1 MSRFKV
7 SKFRHTEA
15 RPSRRE
21 TWISDI
27 RAGTT
32 PSCGNQIKSSCHL
45 IAFNSDRPGV
55 LGIVPLEGQGED
67 KRHVTYL
74 GCHSDLVTDLDFS
87 PFDDFLLATGSADR
101 TVKLW
106 CLPATG
112 QALPSV
118 PGLVLGPEPV
128 QVDGLQFHPT
138 ADGVLVSA
146 AGTAVK
152 LWDVVK
158 QQPLTE
164 LAAHGDLVQG
174 VVWSRDGA
182 LVGTTCK
189 DKQLRIFDPRTKP
202 GASQSTEAHRNSK
215 DGRLAWTGTQEQ
227 LVSTGFNQ
235 MREREVK
242 LWDTRHFSSAL
253 ASLSL
258 DTSPGSLLPLLDP
271 DSGLLILAG
280 KGESQLYCYEVAP
293 QQPALS
299 PVTQC
304 LLENVLRGAALVPRR
319 ALAVMGCEVLRV
331 LQLSDTA
338 VVPVSYHVPR
348 KAVEFHEDLFPDT
361 AGCVPASDPHA
372 WWAGSNQQVQKVS
385 LHPAHRPYPSFT
397 SCLVPPAEPMP
408 DTAPPAM
415 AVPADTPGGDAD
427 PSEGFSS
434 PLSSLT
440 SPCTPS
446 SLGPSLSSSSGIGTS
461 PSQRSLQSLLGPSS
475 KFRHAQGTVLHRDSH
490 ITNLKGLNLTTPG
503 ESDGFCANRLRVAV
517 PLLSSGGQVAVLELQ
532 KPGRL
537 PDTALPTLQNG
548 AAVTDLAWDPF
559 DPCRLAVG
567 GEDARIRLW
576 RVPPEGLQ
584 EVLTTPEAV
593 LTGHTEKIYS
603 LRFHPLAADV
613 LASSSYDLT
622 IRIWDLQAGAERLK
636 LQGHRDQIFSLA
648 WSPDGQHLATVCK
661 DGYLRV
667 YEPRGGPEPLQEG
680 PGPEGARGARVVWV
694 CDGHCLLVSGFDS
707 RSERQLLLY
716 PTEALAGGPLAV
728 LGLDVAPSTLLP
740 SYDPDTSLVLL
751 TGKGDT
757 RVFLYEL
764 LPEAPFFLEC
774 NSFTSLDPHKGF
786 ILLPKTE
793 CDVREVEFARCL
805 RLRQT
810 SLEPVA
816 FRLPR
821 VRKEFFQDDVFPDTA
836 MSWEPVLSASAWLA
850 GANGQLQLLSLQ
862 PPGMTPVSQAPR
874 EAPARRVPP
883 SALYLEEK
891 SDQQKK
897 EELLNAMV
905 AKLGNREDPLPQDS
919 FEGVDEDE
927 WAKYLAQIIVMGAQV
942 VGRAFARAL
951 RQEFAASRA
960 AADAR
965 GRAGHQSAAA
975 SNLSGLSLQEA
986 QQILNVSKL
995 SPEEIQKNYEHLF
1008 KVNDKSVGGS
1018 FYLQSKVVRA
1028 WERLQEELRIQAQ
1041 ENREKE
1047 QMPKT

>member
-1 MSRFKV
+1 MNRFKV
-7 SKFRHTEA
+7 SKFRHMEA
-15 RPSRRE
+15 RLPRRE
-21 TWISDI
+21 AWISDI
-27 RAGTT
+27 RAGTA
-32 PSCGNQIKSSCHL
+32 PSFRNHIKSSRSL
-45 IAFNSDRPGV
+45 IAFNSDCPGV
-55 LGIVPLEGQGED
+55 LGIVPLQGQGED
-67 KRHVTYL
+67 KRCVAHL

-106 CLPATG
+106 RLPAPS
-112 QALPSV
+112 QPLPSA
-118 PGLVLGPEPV
+118 PGVVLGPEELPV
-128 QVDGLQFHPT
+128 EVLQFHPT
-138 ADGVLVSA
+138 SDGILVSA
-146 AGTAVK
+146 SGTTAKV
-152 LWDVVK
+152 WDVAK

-164 LAAHGDLVQG
+164 LAAHGDLVQSAI
-174 VVWSRDGA
+174 WSRDGT
-182 LVGTTCK
+182 LVGTACK
-189 DKQLRIFDPRTKP
+189 DKQLRIFDPRAKP
-202 GASQSTEAHRNSK
+202 QTSQSTEAHKNGRDS
-215 DGRLAWTGTQEQ
+215 RLAWTGTQEH

-235 MREREVK
+235 MREQEVK
-242 LWDTRHFSSAL
+242 LWDTRLFSSAL
-253 ASLSL
+253 ASLTL
-258 DTSPGSLLPLLDP
+258 DTSPGS
-271 DSGLLILAG
+271 DSFQ
-280 KGESQLYCYEVAP
+280 GERQLYCYEVVP

-304 LLENVLRGAALVPRR
+304 VLESVLRGAALVPRQV
-319 ALAVMGCEVLRV
+319 LAVMSCEVLRV

-338 VVPVSYHVPR
+338 IVPISYHVPR

-361 AGCVPASDPHA
+361 ASCVPASDPHS
-372 WWAGSNQQVQKVS
+372 WWAGDNQQVQKVS
-385 LHPAHRPYPSFT
+385 LNPACRPYPSFT
-397 SCLVPPAEPMP
+397 SRLVPPMEPLP
-408 DTAPPAM
+408 NTAQPAVM
-415 AVPADTPGGDAD
+415 KTPVGDAD
-427 PSEGFSS
+427 PSEDFSS
-434 PLSSLT
+434 PPSSLT
-440 SPCTPS
+440 SPSTPS
-446 SLGPSLSSSSGIGTS
+446 SLGPSLSSTSGIGTS
-461 PSQRSLQSLLGPSS
+461 PSLRSLQSLLGPCS

-503 ESDGFCANRLRVAV
+503 ECDGFCANKLRVAV

-548 AAVTDLAWDPF
+548 AAVTDLTWDPF
-559 DPCRLAVG
+559 DPRRLAVG

-576 RVPPEGLQ
+576 RVPPEGLK

-593 LTGHTEKIYS
+593 LTGHMEKICS

-622 IRIWDLQAGAERLK
+622 VRIWDLQAGVERLK

-648 WSPDGQHLATVCK
+648 WSPDGQQLATVCR
-661 DGYLRV
+661 DGRVRV
-667 YEPRGGPEPLQEG
+667 YRPLSSPEPLQEG
-680 PGPEGARGARVVWV
+680 PGPKGGRGARIVWV
-694 CDGHCLLVSGFDS
+694 CGGRCLLVSGFDS
-707 RSERQLLLY
+707 RSERQMLLY
-716 PTEALAGGPLAV
+716 EAETLAGGPLAV

-740 SYDPDTSLVLL
+740 SYDSDTGLVLL

-764 LPEAPFFLEC
+764 LPESPFFLEC
-774 NSFTSLDPHKGF
+774 NSFTSADPHKGF
-786 ILLPKTE
+786 ALLPKTE
-793 CDVREVEFARCL
+793 CDVREVEFMRCL
-805 RLRQT
+805 RLRQS

-836 MSWEPVLSASAWLA
+836 VCWEPVLSAEAWLQ
-850 GANGQLQLLSLQ
+850 GATGQPRLLSLQ
-862 PPGMTPVSQAPR
+862 PPDMSPVSQAPR
-874 EAPARRVPP
+874 ETPARRAP
-883 SALYLEEK
+883 SSAQYLEEK

-905 AKLGNREDPLPQDS
+905 AKLGNRDDPLPQDS

-927 WAKYLAQIIVMGAQV
+927 WAKYLAQIIVMGVQV

-965 GRAGHQSAAA
+965 GRAGHRSAAA

-995 SPEEIQKNYEHLF
+995 SPEEVQKNYEHLF

-1028 WERLQEELRIQAQ
+1028 KERLDEELRIQAQ
-1041 ENREKE
+1041 EDREGRT
-1047 QMPKT
+1047 PHT